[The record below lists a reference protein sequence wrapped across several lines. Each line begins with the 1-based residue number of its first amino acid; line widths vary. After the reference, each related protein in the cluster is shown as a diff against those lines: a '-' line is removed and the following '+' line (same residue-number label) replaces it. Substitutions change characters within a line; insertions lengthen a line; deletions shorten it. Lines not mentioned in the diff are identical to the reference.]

1 MSVGEGMR
9 MDILMLVDRLEAVI
23 NGGWRPPM
31 TDKVMID
38 EREAL
43 DVLDLM
49 RTAIPEEI
57 KQSRRVNQDR
67 ERLISDAQADATRLM
82 AQAEEKLNLM
92 VSDEAVVQHAEKRAG
107 QIEEEAHA
115 HADEIR
121 AGADQY
127 SFQVLEQLETR
138 LDRMVSEVHNGMRAL
153 TPSYDLV
160 DNGNDFDRQPVEVGV
175 DE

>member
-1 MSVGEGMR
+1 

-43 DVLDLM
+43 DVLDHM

-67 ERLISDAQADATRLM
+67 EKLIAEAQSDANRLL
-82 AQAEEKLNLM
+82 AQAEDRLRHL
-92 VSDEAVVQHAEKRAG
+92 VSDDAVVHAADLRASE
-107 QIEEEAHA
+107 IEQEAYA
-115 HADEIR
+115 RADEIR
-121 AGADQY
+121 NGADQY
-127 SFQVLEQLETR
+127 AYDVLQR
-138 LDRMVSEVHNGMRAL
+138 LDDRLGRLVGEVRNGMQAL
-153 TPSYDLV
+153 APAPRFDSDDVAGREHDL
-160 DNGNDFDRQPVEVGV
+160 QPLPATAE
-175 DE
+175 E

>member
-1 MSVGEGMR
+1 

-31 TDKVMID
+31 TEKVMID

-67 ERLISDAQADATRLM
+67 EKLIAEAQGDANRLLAQA
-82 AQAEEKLNLM
+82 QEKLNHL
-92 VSDEAVVQHAEKRAG
+92 VSGEAVVQVAEERAAE
-107 QIEEEAHA
+107 IEEEAHA
-115 HADEIR
+115 QAEEIR
-121 AGADQY
+121 VGADQY
-127 SFQVLEQLETR
+127 AFDVLQQLDTR
-138 LDRMVSEVHNGMRAL
+138 LAHMMDEVRNGLRAL
-153 TPSYDLV
+153 GLTED
-160 DNGNDFDRQPVEVGV
+160 PVEDEHTEYEPEAVAAGV
-175 DE
+175 EG

>member
-1 MSVGEGMR
+1 

-67 ERLISDAQADATRLM
+67 EKIIAEAQADANRLL
-82 AQAEEKLNLM
+82 AQAEDRLSHL
-92 VSDEAVVQHAEKRAG
+92 VSEDAVVKEAAERAA
-107 QIEEEAHA
+107 QIEQEAHRQGE
-115 HADEIR
+115 EIR
-121 AGADQY
+121 GGADQY
-127 SFQVLEQLETR
+127 AYEVLQQLETR
-138 LDRMVSEVHNGMRAL
+138 LERLTQEIRNGMRAL
-153 TPSYDLV
+153 DGV
-160 DNGNDFDRQPVEVGV
+160 QPAGAGYGDQEALPLHA
-175 DE
+175 EE